1 MHILL
6 CLQVFHNIGRT
17 SWSVWWTHECWSIS
31 RRRTLRIHLK
41 VLDGEHVRS
50 LQFGILCLKR
60 TGYSRGEL
68 ENRWARLD
76 ALFAAQA
83 ASARASAD
91 ANGAGDT
98 LFAVREAYADLLY
111 WSNEHLVAWSRAA
124 GLAEFAAHLHETGVH
139 GAVLAL
145 DDTFTAAQMALA
157 MQIPR
162 NATSARERLESELTM
177 LIETGRQPH
186 SMQSSTISAD

>member
-1 MHILL
+1 MLEHL
-6 CLQVFHNIGRT
+6 T
-17 SWSVWWTHECWSIS
+17 KKD
-31 RRRTLRIHLK
+31 LRLHLK

-60 TGYSRGEL
+60 IGYSRGEL
-68 ENRWARLD
+68 ENRWLRLD

-83 ASARASAD
+83 TSSRTPAD
-91 ANGAGDT
+91 PNGAGDS
-98 LFAVREAYADLLY
+98 LSAVREAYADLLF
-111 WSNEHLVAWSRAA
+111 WRNEQLIAWTRAV
-124 GLAEFAAHLHETGVH
+124 GLAEFAGHLHESGVH

-145 DDTFTAAQMALA
+145 DDAYSAAQMALA
-157 MQIPR
+157 LQIPR
-162 NATSARERLESELTM
+162 SATSARERLESEFNL